1 MMSVPTNIVLLEAT
15 MLIIAY
21 PRDEGFFA
29 RAPFEYQLDPK
40 MAKID
45 ELLDDERLLLRVSL
59 DLAHSAPQAL
69 ETGRPATP
77 VEVTVR
83 LAVLRRLQ
91 GWSYRQ
97 VEAEVKG
104 SVQWRGFC
112 HLYDQRVPDH
122 STIQGREALI
132 APETL
137 HAINDWVVQ
146 RAYGARVTRGKKL
159 RADSSIV
166 ETHIHYPT
174 DSSLLADGVRVV
186 GRTVAR
192 AREVVDGRIVR
203 WKKTAFCN
211 HARKAKRLARE
222 IATLARRQSQ
232 TKARPSAERERKMR
246 RAYRK
251 LVGVAQASLDH
262 AHQVVALLTPQR
274 SHRKA
279 GALRTTLEQVMP
291 LLQRVI
297 EQTRC
302 RVVNG
307 QSVPATDKVV
317 SVFEP
322 HTAIIQ
328 RGKVPPQDTE
338 FGRKV
343 WYSEVD
349 GGLVS
354 EYRLLPGNPP
364 DNQDQWATS
373 LQHHRVLFGHP
384 PITATAD
391 RGVHSTANEAIAR
404 AERIPEVALPQPG
417 AKTPARS
424 AYEAQPWF
432 KAALRFR
439 AGIEGRLSVLRGP
452 RGLRRCLNRGEAG
465 MERWVGWGVITN
477 NLVVMATALTRRRRP
492 RRVATT

>member
-1 MMSVPTNIVLLEAT
+1 MMSVPTNILLPEAT

-40 MAKID
+40 MTKID
-45 ELLDDERLLLRVSL
+45 ELLDNERVLLRVSL
-59 DLAHSAPQAL
+59 DLAHSAPHAL
-69 ETGRPATP
+69 ETGRSATP

-83 LAVLRRLQ
+83 LAVLRRLR

-97 VEAEVKG
+97 VEEEVKG

-112 HLYDQRVPDH
+112 HIYNHCVPDH
-122 STIQGREALI
+122 STIQARETLI
-132 APETL
+132 AAQTL
-137 HAINDWVVQ
+137 PALNDLVVQ
-146 RAYGARVTRGKKL
+146 QAAATGVTRGKKL
-159 RADSSIV
+159 RADSSLV

-192 AREVVDGRIVR
+192 ARAVVDGRIVR

-211 HARKAKRLARE
+211 HARKAKRLARA

-232 TKARPSAERERKMR
+232 TKARPSAERERQMR

-262 AHQVVALLTPQR
+262 AQRVLALLTPQR
-274 SHRKA
+274 GNRKA
-279 GALRTTLEQVMP
+279 VALRTTLAQVMP
-291 LLQRVI
+291 LVQRVI
-297 EQTRC
+297 EQTRR
-302 RVVNG
+302 RVLKG
-307 QSVPATDKVV
+307 QGVPAADKVV

-328 RGKVPPQDTE
+328 RGKVPPRDTE

-343 WYSEVD
+343 WSSEVD

-364 DNQDQWATS
+364 DTQDQWATS
-373 LQHHRVLFGHP
+373 LQHHRALFGHP
-384 PITATAD
+384 PTTATAD
-391 RGVHSTANEAIAR
+391 RGVHSRDNEAR
-404 AERIPEVALPQPG
+404 AHSERIPEVALPHPG
-417 AKTPARS
+417 AKTPERM

-477 NLVVMATALTRRRRP
+477 NLVVMATALTRRRRS
-492 RRVATT
+492 RRETTT

>member
-1 MMSVPTNIVLLEAT
+1 MMSVPTNIVLREAT

-21 PRDEGFFA
+21 PRDEGFFV
-29 RAPFEYQLDPK
+29 RAPFEYQWDPK
-40 MAKID
+40 MAKLD
-45 ELLDDERLLLRVSL
+45 ALLDNERLLLRVSL
-59 DLAHSAPQAL
+59 DLAHSAPHAL

-77 VEVTVR
+77 VEVTMR
-83 LAVLRRLQ
+83 LAVLRRLR

-97 VEAEVKG
+97 VEEEVKG

-122 STIQGREALI
+122 STIQARESLI
-132 APETL
+132 AAQTL
-137 HAINDWVVQ
+137 HAVNDLVVQ
-146 RAYGARVTRGKKL
+146 QAAATGVTRGKKL
-159 RADSSIV
+159 RTDSSLV

-174 DSSLLADGVRVV
+174 DSSLLADGVRVL
-186 GRTVAR
+186 GRTLAR

-203 WKKTAFCN
+203 WKQTVFCN

-232 TKARPSAERERKMR
+232 RKARSAAAGERQMH

-251 LVGVAQASLDH
+251 LVRVAQASLDH
-262 AHQVVALLTPQR
+262 AHQVFALLTPQQVN
-274 SHRKA
+274 RKA
-279 GALRTTLEQVMP
+279 VALRTTLEQVIP
-291 LLQRVI
+291 LLQRVL
-297 EQTRC
+297 EQTRR
-302 RVVNG
+302 RVFKG
-307 QSVPATDKVV
+307 QSVPAAEKVV

-328 RGKVPPQDTE
+328 RGKVPPNDTE

-364 DNQDQWATS
+364 DAQDQWATS
-373 LQHHRVLFGHP
+373 LQHHRALFGHP
-384 PITATAD
+384 PTTATAD
-391 RGVHSTANEAIAR
+391 RGVYSRSNEALAR
-404 AERIPEVALPQPG
+404 SERIPEVALPQPG
-417 AKTPARS
+417 TKTPERS

-477 NLVVMATALTRRRRP
+477 NLVVMATALTRRRRS
-492 RRVATT
+492 